1 MVKDLD
7 PNFYI
12 CLCWVAVLI
21 LDFCS
26 LSRYLKS
33 VIAICCRC
41 LGFMAVKRHHDQAT
55 HIKETIYLVLACH
68 FGVSIYYHHGGKHVT
83 MQAGLVLEVLTSL
96 HLDQNVTLI

>member
-41 LGFMAVKRHHDQAT
+41 LGFMAVKRHHDQSNSYKGK
-55 HIKETIYLVLACH
+55 HL
-68 FGVSIYYHHGGKHVT
+68 FGAGVPIYYHHGGKHVT
-83 MQAGLVLEVLTSL
+83 MQAGLLLEVLTSL